1 VPPPPAVT
9 PPPPAPPAEPATPLL
24 SHAVVD
30 RVASD
35 HSRELSK
42 CDGGEELHGEITVKF
57 AVDAS
62 GKVTKAQVATGIKKP
77 KVVACILRLV
87 QGWRFPKQGPV
98 GAQGT
103 YTLSFQ

>member
-1 VPPPPAVT
+1 M
-9 PPPPAPPAEPATPLL
+9 
-24 SHAVVD
+24 
-30 RVASD
+30 ASD

-42 CDGGEELHGEITVKF
+42 CDGGEELHGEITVNF

-62 GKVTKAQVATGIKKP
+62 GKVTKPQVATAIKKP
-77 KVVACILRLV
+77 KVIACILRV
-87 QGWRFPKQGPV
+87 ISGWRFPKQGAL

>member
-1 VPPPPAVT
+1 MV
-9 PPPPAPPAEPATPLL
+9 E
-24 SHAVVD
+24 
-30 RVASD
+30 RMASD

-42 CDGGEELHGEITVKF
+42 CDGGEDLHGEITVNF

-62 GKVTKAQVATGIKKP
+62 GKVTKAQVATTIKKP
-77 KVVACILRLV
+77 KVTGCILRV
-87 QGWRFPKQGPV
+87 IQGWRFPKQSAA